1 MSFAYSP
8 SLVLVGQYFKK
19 YRGIAC
25 GIGTSGAGLGAFSMP
40 PMVDALFGYYGYMGT
55 FLILGAFMS
64 NICIAGALHRPLE
77 ENTEQGIENHD
88 CMISVCLKSH
98 GNNAASDTRKD
109 RKSNGCDLHNE
120 SKTDDQSDVQKMI
133 EPLTADCNPSSNSE
147 TISSVKSGIPSKSN
161 IKYDDIKGERSGP
174 LARLNKYIDI
184 SLCYDRVFLII
195 ILGLSFHSMAYV
207 AAQILLP
214 ALSKN
219 RGYTDSASV
228 FLISVLGISE
238 MCGRFVSGFIFDAP
252 FFRKHQC
259 FMYMTSIVLVAFT
272 EFLWAFCQSYEVLLI
287 ASVIHGVF
295 NGFVVSQR
303 VAVLAD
309 LLGVEK
315 LSSSVGFTFAA
326 LGLGSIIGPPFAGN
340 CMFYQIREAKT

>member
-1 MSFAYSP
+1 MSFAFSP
-8 SLVLVGQYFKK
+8 SLVLVGQYFKR
-19 YRGIAC
+19 YRGIAT
-25 GIGTSGAGLGAFSMP
+25 GLGTSGAGLGAFAMP
-40 PMVDALFGYYGYMGT
+40 PMLDALFGYYGYMGT

-77 ENTEQGIENHD
+77 ENTDQGIENHD
-88 CMISVCLKSH
+88 CMISVCLKSQ
-98 GNNAASDTRKD
+98 GNNATSDTRKSRGYD
-109 RKSNGCDLHNE
+109 FHNE
-120 SKTDDQSDVQKMI
+120 SKTHDQSDIQKEI
-133 EPLTADCNPSSNSE
+133 ESLTRKCDPSSNSE
-147 TISSVKSGIPSKSN
+147 TVSSVKNGIASKSN
-161 IKYDDIKGERSGP
+161 INDDVKRKRSGP

-184 SLCYDRVFLII
+184 SLCYDPVFLII
-195 ILGLSFHSMAYV
+195 IMGLGFHSMAYV

-238 MCGRFVSGFIFDAP
+238 MCGRIVSGFIFDAP

-287 ASVIHGVF
+287 AAVIHGVF
-295 NGFVVSQR
+295 NGCAVSQR
-303 VAVLAD
+303 VAVLVD

-315 LSSSVGFTFAA
+315 LSSSFGFTVAA
-326 LGLGSIIGPPFAGN
+326 QGLGSIVGPPFAGT
-340 CMFYQIREAKT
+340 CMFYYQRY